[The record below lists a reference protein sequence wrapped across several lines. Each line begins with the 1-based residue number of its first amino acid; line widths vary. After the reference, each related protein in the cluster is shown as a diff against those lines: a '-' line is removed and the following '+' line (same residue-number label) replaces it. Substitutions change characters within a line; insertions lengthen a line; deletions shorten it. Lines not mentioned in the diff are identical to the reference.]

1 MRRYESLEAA
11 VEVIGHAKQLTMAC
25 HVGPDGDALGS
36 MLGLAVAAADAGIEV
51 FPSFG
56 SPFELPDNFRYLPT
70 DLLVPPDAVPSH
82 PEVLIAFDTGALD
95 RLGEL
100 GSLVKNSEKVVVI
113 DHHVTN
119 DGFGDVS
126 LIEPGV
132 SSTAELTL
140 AVIRR
145 LGWPVTPTVARC
157 LLTGIVTDTGRFQ
170 YSNTRPP
177 TFLAAAQLVAAGAEP
192 DEIGRHMYEEV
203 PFGYLKVASAVLG
216 RTTLEAEVSFVWSVL
231 YPEELEE
238 AGIDRGDV
246 DGLIDLIR
254 LPREADVAA
263 LMKVVDESTTK
274 GSLRSRGRVDVGAIA
289 AELGGGGHHNASGF
303 TFHGGPQ
310 EALAAVRER
319 LPHD

>member
-1 MRRYESLEAA
+1 MTRNENLEAA
-11 VEVIGHAKQLTMAC
+11 AEVIGEAKQLTLAC
-25 HVGPDGDALGS
+25 HVGPDGDAIGS

-70 DLLVPPDAVPSH
+70 DLLVPPDSVPDE
-82 PEVLIAFDTGALD
+82 PEVLVAFDTGALD

-100 GSLVKNSEKVVVI
+100 GSLVKKAAKVVVI

-119 DGFGDVS
+119 EGFGDVS
-126 LIEPGV
+126 LIEPGS

-140 AVIRR
+140 GVLRR
-145 LGWPVTPTVARC
+145 LGWPITPTVARC

-170 YSNTRPP
+170 YSNTHPS

-216 RTTLEAEVSFVWSVL
+216 RATLEADLSFVWSVL

-238 AGIDRGDV
+238 AGVGRGDV
-246 DGLIDLIR
+246 DGLIDLVR
-254 LPREADVAA
+254 LPQEADVAA
-263 LMKVVDESTTK
+263 LMKVVDGSTTK

>member
-1 MRRYESLEAA
+1 MTHYPNLEAA
-11 VEVIGHAKQLTMAC
+11 ADIIGQAKQLTLAC
-25 HVGPDGDALGS
+25 HVGPDGDAIGS

-70 DLLVPPDAVPSH
+70 ELLVPPDSVPAE
-82 PEVLIAFDTGALD
+82 PEVLVAFDTGALD

-100 GSLVKNSEKVVVI
+100 GSLVKKSGKVVVI

-126 LIEPGV
+126 LIEAGV

-140 AVIRR
+140 ALLRH
-145 LGWPVTPTVARC
+145 LGWPITPTVARC

-170 YSNTRPP
+170 YSNARPP

-216 RTTLEAEVSFVWSVL
+216 RATLEPERSFVWSVL

-238 AGIDRGDV
+238 AGVGRGDV
-246 DGLIDLIR
+246 DGLIDLVR
-254 LPREADVAA
+254 LPQEADVAA
-263 LMKVVDESTTK
+263 LMKVVDETTTK

>member
-1 MRRYESLEAA
+1 MTRYSNLEAA
-11 VEVIGHAKQLTMAC
+11 ADVIGQAKQLTLAC
-25 HVGPDGDALGS
+25 HIGPDGDAIGS
-36 MLGLAVAAADAGIEV
+36 MLGLAVAAVDAGIEV

-56 SPFELPDNFRYLPT
+56 SPFEVPDHFRYLPT
-70 DLLVPPDAVPSH
+70 DLLVPPDSVPAE
-82 PEVLIAFDTGALD
+82 PEVLVAFDTGSLD

-100 GSLVKNSEKVVVI
+100 GSLVKKAAQVVVI
-113 DHHVTN
+113 DHHATN

-126 LIEPGV
+126 VIEPEV

-140 AVIRR
+140 ALLRR
-145 LGWPVTPTVARC
+145 LGWPITPTVARC

-170 YSNTRPP
+170 YSNARPP
-177 TFLAAAQLVAAGAEP
+177 TFLAAAQLVAAGAQPE
-192 DEIGRHMYEEV
+192 EIGRHMYEEV

-216 RTTLEAEVSFVWSVL
+216 RATLEPELSFVWSVL

-238 AGIDRGDV
+238 AGVGRGDV
-246 DGLIDLIR
+246 DGLIDLVR
-254 LPREADVAA
+254 LPEEADVAA
-263 LMKVVDESTTK
+263 LMKVVDETTTK

-303 TFHGGPQ
+303 TFRGGPQ